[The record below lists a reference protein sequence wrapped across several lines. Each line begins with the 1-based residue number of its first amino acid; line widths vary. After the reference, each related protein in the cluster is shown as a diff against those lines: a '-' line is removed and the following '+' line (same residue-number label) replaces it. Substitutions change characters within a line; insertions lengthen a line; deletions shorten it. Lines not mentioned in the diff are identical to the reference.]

1 MEEKELIPTNWENN
15 RSIIKVIGVGGGGG
29 NAVSHMYR
37 SGLTDVDFVICNTD
51 SQALDMSPVPDKLQ
65 LGNVLTRGRGAGC
78 NPEVARQAALESEE
92 RIRGLFEG
100 STEMVFITAGMGG
113 GTGTGAAPV
122 IAKIAREMGLL
133 TVGVITLPFRDE
145 GKDFLKRALEGIQ
158 EMQQHADSLL
168 IIDNEKLYN
177 AYGDLPIFEA
187 FQRTDDILNTAVKG
201 ISEIITRPG
210 FMNVDFADVKMVM
223 KDSGMALMG
232 TGAGSGENRA
242 LKAVDMAFT
251 SPLLNDADL
260 TRARNVRINI
270 TSGKEKALSMTE
282 LSQIMSYIADYTG
295 GVSNFKRGII
305 CDPALKDEIRVTVIA
320 TGFSIHSL
328 PPIAVYGSSRDGE
341 GMPKESVYLGDMPQ
355 TVHTEDRRTTGDES
369 FPDNGEFRISNS
381 RSVFTTNSPVTAPP
395 QSPVRTGT
403 SGQVQRK
410 PVLILDPGQN
420 IVELENVPA
429 FKRKN
434 MKFQQ
439 TSTPETYEPSPVKI
453 EEKNGQQR
461 LSPDNA
467 YIHQTQD

>member
-133 TVGVITLPFRDE
+133 TVGVVTLPFRDE
-145 GKDFLKRALEGIQ
+145 GKEFLKRALEGIQ
-158 EMQQHADSLL
+158 EMQQHADSML

-260 TRARNVRINI
+260 TRARNVLINI

-355 TVHTEDRRTTGDES
+355 TVHTEDRTTTGDET

-403 SGQVQRK
+403 SGQGQRK

-420 IVELENVPA
+420 IVELENIPA

>member
-1 MEEKELIPTNWENN
+1 MEEKEFIPTNWENN
-15 RSIIKVIGVGGGGG
+15 KSIIKVIGVGGGGG

-51 SQALDMSPVPDKLQ
+51 AQALDMSPVPDKLQ

-145 GKDFLKRALEGIQ
+145 GKDFLKRALEGVQ
-158 EMQQHADSLL
+158 EMQQYADSLL

-232 TGAGSGENRA
+232 TGSGSGENRA

-260 TRARNVRINI
+260 TRARNVLINI

-328 PPIAVYGSSRDGE
+328 PPLAVYGSSRNGE
-341 GMPKESVYLGDMPQ
+341 GMPQESVYLEDMPQ
-355 TVHTEDRRTTGDES
+355 TTRTENIDTNEDEAFS
-369 FPDNGEFRISNS
+369 DNGEFRISNS
-381 RSVFTTNSPVTAPP
+381 RSVFTNSPVTAAP
-395 QSPVRTGT
+395 QQPARIGA
-403 SGQVQRK
+403 SGQGQRK
-410 PVLILDPGQN
+410 PVLILEPGQN
-420 IVELENVPA
+420 IVELENEPA
-429 FKRKN
+429 FKRRN
-434 MKFQQ
+434 MKYQQ
-439 TSTPETYEPSPVKI
+439 TSTPETNEPSPNKI

>member
-133 TVGVITLPFRDE
+133 TVGVVTLPFRDE
-145 GKDFLKRALEGIQ
+145 GKDFLKRALDGIQ
-158 EMQQHADSLL
+158 EMQQHADSML

-232 TGAGSGENRA
+232 TGTGSGENRA

-260 TRARNVRINI
+260 TRARNVLINI

-403 SGQVQRK
+403 SGQGQRK

-420 IVELENVPA
+420 IVELENIPA

>member
-133 TVGVITLPFRDE
+133 TVGVVTLPFRDE

-158 EMQQHADSLL
+158 EMQQHADSML

-260 TRARNVRINI
+260 TRARNVLINI

-355 TVHTEDRRTTGDES
+355 TAHTEDRRTTGDES

-395 QSPVRTGT
+395 QQPARTGT
-403 SGQVQRK
+403 SGQGQRK

-420 IVELENVPA
+420 IVELENIPA

>member
-92 RIRGLFEG
+92 RKRGLFEG

-133 TVGVITLPFRDE
+133 TVGVITLPVRDE

-260 TRARNVRINI
+260 TRARNVLIKHHFR
-270 TSGKEKALSMTE
+270 
-282 LSQIMSYIADYTG
+282 
-295 GVSNFKRGII
+295 KR
-305 CDPALKDEIRVTVIA
+305 KST
-320 TGFSIHSL
+320 FH
-328 PPIAVYGSSRDGE
+328 DGT
-341 GMPKESVYLGDMPQ
+341 L
-355 TVHTEDRRTTGDES
+355 
-369 FPDNGEFRISNS
+369 PDNELYS
-381 RSVFTTNSPVTAPP
+381 RLYG
-395 QSPVRTGT
+395 RC
-403 SGQVQRK
+403 
-410 PVLILDPGQN
+410 L
-420 IVELENVPA
+420 
-429 FKRKN
+429 
-434 MKFQQ
+434 
-439 TSTPETYEPSPVKI
+439 
-453 EEKNGQQR
+453 
-461 LSPDNA
+461 
-467 YIHQTQD
+467 